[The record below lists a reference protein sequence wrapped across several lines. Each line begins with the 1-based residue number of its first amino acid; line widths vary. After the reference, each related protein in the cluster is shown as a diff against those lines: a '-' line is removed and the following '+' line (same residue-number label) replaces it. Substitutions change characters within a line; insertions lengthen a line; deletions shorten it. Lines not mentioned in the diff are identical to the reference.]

1 MIWST
6 DCRVRWC
13 AIQSKA
19 LLSAPVSLAVPDGDD
34 KVGLK
39 RIAFLKK
46 MIFERNKAPPIRRMA
61 IGSDKKEPQL
71 HDLHFILR

>member
-1 MIWST
+1 MVGGGAVIWST

-34 KVGLK
+34 KVGFETD
-39 RIAFLKK
+39 RISQEDDFREK
-46 MIFERNKAPPIRRMA
+46 
-61 IGSDKKEPQL
+61 
-71 HDLHFILR
+71 